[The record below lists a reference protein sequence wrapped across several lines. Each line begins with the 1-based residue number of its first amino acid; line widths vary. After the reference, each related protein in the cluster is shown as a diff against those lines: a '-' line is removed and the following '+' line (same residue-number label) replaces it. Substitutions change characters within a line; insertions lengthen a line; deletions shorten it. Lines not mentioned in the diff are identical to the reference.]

1 MKLTVAVQ
9 NLASKNSPEVIKRRY
24 LNKLIG
30 SLSNRETMW
39 LRNYLGDI
47 HDREF
52 LDLSSVNIK
61 EGLIRQLS
69 MYDDYKEIAESSLS
83 EMRYQLIPN
92 KEFQWL
98 IDGMRPQ
105 LYIYSLLYNGEFKQG
120 IQFLPN
126 EYSHD
131 VMSCIFSMIDYSTFE
146 GTPLALDSKLGL
158 LNSLKEDWA
167 NLRKYDN
174 YSEWLD
180 EKNTKK
186 TRWTADYLIKNGLNL
201 ESLSTVS
208 DIEESRVLILAS
220 LDSIDYLQKTSEGE
234 LGLPSHRKLLIIDK
248 MKKAWN
254 TKKYRDAGKTK
265 TPYHLPLTKET
276 KRRLENMSRIKN
288 RSETEMLDVLI
299 NSEYKLNFLDAN
311 GNEIHECFLYR
322 EQ

>member
-1 MKLTVAVQ
+1 M
-9 NLASKNSPEVIKRRY
+9 
-24 LNKLIG
+24 
-30 SLSNRETMW
+30 
-39 LRNYLGDI
+39 
-47 HDREF
+47 
-52 LDLSSVNIK
+52 
-61 EGLIRQLS
+61 
-69 MYDDYKEIAESSLS
+69 
-83 EMRYQLIPN
+83 
-92 KEFQWL
+92 
-98 IDGMRPQ
+98 
-105 LYIYSLLYNGEFKQG
+105 
-120 IQFLPN
+120 
-126 EYSHD
+126 
-131 VMSCIFSMIDYSTFE
+131 
-146 GTPLALDSKLGL
+146 ALDSKLGL

-186 TRWTADYLIKNGLNL
+186 IRWTADYLIKNGLNL